1 MAPTIVRTT
10 RGEFTV
16 DLLDAART
24 LQPELVALRRAL
36 HAEPEVGLRLPLTR
50 RKVLDALAGLPL
62 EISTGT
68 GLDSVTAVLRGGGD
82 GPTVLLRADMDA
94 LPVQERAPA
103 GFPESGI
110 PGRMHA
116 CGHDLHTAILVGA
129 ARLLAERRELLGG
142 DVVLMFQPGEEGE
155 GGARVMVDEGVLTAA
170 GADRPVGAAYALHVT
185 SAVLPAG
192 VAAGRPGPILAASD
206 RLRVVVRGRGGH
218 GSSPHTALDPVPAAC
233 EMVTALQTAVTRTF
247 SVFDPV
253 VVTVGSFHAGDAH
266 NVIPDEACFVATVRS
281 FSPAAGAKAAE
292 VLPAVVRGI
301 AAAHGL
307 AVEVEYRQDY
317 PVTISGPDAA
327 AEVADT
333 ARDLL
338 GADRWVELEHPFAG
352 SEDFSFVLQRVPG
365 AFFFLG
371 ATLPVRDPA
380 DAPYNHSPEAAFDE
394 SVLAD
399 GAALLAALALRRR

>member
-1 MAPTIVRTT
+1 M
-10 RGEFTV
+10 
-16 DLLDAART
+16 DLLDAARS
-24 LQPELVALRRAL
+24 LQPDLVALRRAL

-50 RKVLDALAGLPL
+50 RKVLDALSGLPL

-68 GLDSVTAVLRGGGD
+68 ALDSVTAVLRGTGA
-82 GPTVLLRADMDA
+82 GPTVLLRGDMDA
-94 LPVQERAPA
+94 LPVEQRAPA
-103 GFPESGI
+103 GTPESLV

-129 ARLLAERRELLGG
+129 ARLLAERRDRLAG
-142 DVVLMFQPGEEGE
+142 DVVLMFQPGEEGD
-155 GGARVMVDEGVLTAA
+155 GGARIMVDEGVLTAA
-170 GADRPVGAAYALHVT
+170 GADRPVAAAYALHVT

-192 VAAGRPGPILAASD
+192 VVAGRPGPVLAAAD

-218 GSSPHTALDPVPAAC
+218 GSFPHTALDPVPAAC

-281 FSPAAGAKAAE
+281 FSAESSARAAE

-307 AVEVEYRQDY
+307 SAEVEYRHDY
-317 PVTISGPDAA
+317 PVTVSEPQAVAA
-327 AEVADT
+327 VADT
-333 ARDLL
+333 VRELL
-338 GADRWVELEHPFAG
+338 GADRWTELAHPFAG

-371 ATLPVRDPA
+371 ATLPDRDPR
-380 DAPYNHSPEAAFDE
+380 DAPYNHSAEAAFDE

-399 GAALLAALALRRR
+399 GAALLAALALRHR